1 MSMIPSLAHALR
13 LQSEAPV
20 SRLERLMLLEMLLGK
35 PREYLLAHDDE
46 LLSEKQFDAFTMLLG
61 LRSQGHPMA
70 YLVGKREF
78 FGLSFAVNQ
87 EVLIPRPETE
97 WLVHAAIRLLPRHG
111 TALDLGTGSGAIA
124 IALAHH
130 RPDARLMACDINP
143 KALELASRNAQHLLA
158 PDQQIRFQ
166 RSDWWEAV
174 PLESLSLVLSNP
186 PYLSMDDPHLMQ
198 GDLRFEPRL
207 ALSDEGNGLGAIQK
221 IIEGFVQRAA
231 MGLIEDPGL
240 LLIEHGYQQAEAIR
254 SLGERQGLY
263 HVYSA
268 SDLAG
273 HPRVCC
279 FALRP
284 SRPGLLHQLKD
295 ACLTWSSGTA

>member
-1 MSMIPSLAHALR
+1 MIKSLAHALR
-13 LQSEAPV
+13 LESDTPI

-143 KALELASRNAQHLLA
+143 KALALARRNAQHLLGSG
-158 PDQQIRFQ
+158 QQIRFQ

-207 ALSDEGNGLGAIQK
+207 ALSDEADGLGAIHRESL
-221 IIEGFVQRAA
+221 IILVGRRMACYHYLGRRIILHPICDDCQQFVMEGNIRASILEPLTIGSV
-231 MGLIEDPGL
+231 MIPGRHCEGVL
-240 LLIEHGYQQAEAIR
+240 LEEHV
-254 SLGERQGLY
+254 RQ
-263 HVYSA
+263 H
-268 SDLAG
+268 
-273 HPRVCC
+273 R
-279 FALRP
+279 
-284 SRPGLLHQLKD
+284 
-295 ACLTWSSGTA
+295 

>member
-1 MSMIPSLAHALR
+1 MTYSLAHALR
-13 LQSEAPV
+13 LQSDPPV

-46 LLSEKQFDAFTMLLG
+46 PLSEQQFERYTRFLG

-78 FGLSFAVNQ
+78 FRLSFAVNQ

-111 TALDLGTGSGAIA
+111 AAIDLGTGSGAIA
-124 IALAHH
+124 IALAHY
-130 RPDARLMACDINP
+130 RPDARLIACDINP
-143 KALELASRNAQHLLA
+143 KALALASRNAQHLLGSG
-158 PDQQIRFQ
+158 QQIRFQ
-166 RSDWWEAV
+166 RSDWWESI
-174 PLESLSLVLSNP
+174 PLESLALVLSNP
-186 PYLSMDDPHLMQ
+186 PYLSMDDPHLKL

-207 ALSDEGNGLGAIQK
+207 ALSDEGNGLGAMQI
-221 IIEGFVQRAA
+221 IIEGFVKRAA

-254 SLGERQGLY
+254 ALGERQGLY

-279 FALRP
+279 LAMRAPKPEVLD
-284 SRPGLLHQLKD
+284 QLKD

>member
-1 MSMIPSLAHALR
+1 MAILMNYSTHSLRPIKLTYLPALAKVHDKAHSSMSMIPSLAHALR
-13 LQSEAPV
+13 LQTEAPV

-35 PREYLLAHDDE
+35 PREYLLAHDDD
-46 LLSEKQFDAFTMLLG
+46 LLSEKQIDAFTMLLG

-111 TALDLGTGSGAIA
+111 AAIDLGTGSGAIA

-130 RPDARLMACDINP
+130 RPDVRLMACDINP
-143 KALELASRNAQHLLA
+143 KALELASRNAQHLLG

-207 ALSDEGNGLGAIQK
+207 ALSDEADGLGAIQK
-221 IIEGFVQRAA
+221 ITEGFVHRAA

-254 SLGERQGLY
+254 SLG
-263 HVYSA
+263 
-268 SDLAG
+268 
-273 HPRVCC
+273 
-279 FALRP
+279 
-284 SRPGLLHQLKD
+284 
-295 ACLTWSSGTA
+295 

>member
-1 MSMIPSLAHALR
+1 MIPSLAHALR

-20 SRLERLMLLEMLLGK
+20 SRLERLMMLEMLLGK
-35 PREYLLAHDDE
+35 SREYLLAHDDE
-46 LLSEKQFDAFTMLLG
+46 LLSEQQFERYAVLLAM
-61 LRSQGHPMA
+61 RSKGHPMA

-111 TALDLGTGSGAIA
+111 AAIDLGTGSGAIA

-130 RPDARLMACDINP
+130 RPDARLMACDISL
-143 KALELASRNAQHLLA
+143 KALELASRNAQQLLGSG
-158 PDQQIRFQ
+158 QQIRFQ
-166 RSDWWEAV
+166 RSDWWEAI

-186 PYLSMDDPHLMQ
+186 PYLSMDDPHLKL

-221 IIEGFVQRAA
+221 IIEGFVHRAA
-231 MGLIEDPGL
+231 LGLIEDPGL

-263 HVYSA
+263 HLHSA
-268 SDLAG
+268 VDLAG

-279 FALRP
+279 LAIRALKP
-284 SRPGLLHQLKD
+284 EVLDQLKD

>member
-13 LQSEAPV
+13 LQTKAPV

-111 TALDLGTGSGAIA
+111 AAIDLGTGSGAIA

-186 PYLSMDDPHLMQ
+186 PYLSMDDPHLQ
-198 GDLRFEPRL
+198 LGDLRFEPRL
-207 ALSDEGNGLGAIQK
+207 ALSAEGNGLGAIQT
-221 IIEGFVQRAA
+221 IIEGFVHRAA

-240 LLIEHGYQQAEAIR
+240 LLIEHGYQQAETLR
-254 SLGERQGLY
+254 SLGERQGL
-263 HVYSA
+263 HHLYSA
-268 SDLAG
+268 RDLAG

-284 SRPGLLHQLKD
+284 AKPDLLHQLKD
-295 ACLTWSSGTA
+295 ACLTWSSVTA